1 MNGIFMKKKEAVVAG
16 FGIIIVLLIIIQFV
30 PVTLTNP
37 RVESDMPAPPDVKAI
52 LKVSCYDCHSHE
64 TLWPWYS
71 KVAPMS
77 WLLASDAEEG
87 REKLNFSAWNKYPP
101 EKQSLLIA
109 EAMDE
114 VREGGMPPW
123 FYVIKH
129 SAAKISLDKLKVLET
144 WAGSYQKAKT
154 AKGE

>member
-1 MNGIFMKKKEAVVAG
+1 LPGLEICR
-16 FGIIIVLLIIIQFV
+16 
-30 PVTLTNP
+30 LTNRPP
-37 RVESDMPAPPDVKAI
+37 R
-52 LKVSCYDCHSHE
+52 
-64 TLWPWYS
+64 
-71 KVAPMS
+71 S

-87 REKLNFSAWNKYPP
+87 REKLNFSTWNKYPP
-101 EKQSLLIA
+101 EKQSRLIA

-129 SAAKISLDKLKVLET
+129 SEAKISFDKLKVLET
-144 WAGSYQKAKT
+144 WAGTSQKAKT